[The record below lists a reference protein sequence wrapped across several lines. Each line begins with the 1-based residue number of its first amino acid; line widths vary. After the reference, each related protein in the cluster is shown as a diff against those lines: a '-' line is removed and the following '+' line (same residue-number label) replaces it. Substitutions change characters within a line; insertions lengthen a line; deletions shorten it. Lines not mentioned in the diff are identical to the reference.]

1 MRTQKRG
8 GKGWWPFT
16 KRDQRSPTSSPTR
29 RVHADQVR
37 GHMESRVSAVEQTN
51 IALLKML
58 KANNDHMKI
67 IDSTLVYVR
76 SELARIVK
84 SSRSPR

>member
-1 MRTQKRG
+1 
-8 GKGWWPFT
+8 
-16 KRDQRSPTSSPTR
+16 
-29 RVHADQVR
+29 
-37 GHMESRVSAVEQTN
+37 MESRVSAVEQTN

-67 IDSTLVYVR
+67 IDSSLVYVR